1 MEYKSSEYYREQ
13 RRILR
18 DKIDEI
24 KPLATESNPAMQN
37 IVRNMN
43 DALMFLTRL
52 QLISHVG
59 ETQNKIYET
68 QRSRQR
74 INEMMRLPLINQ
86 LTTENV
92 IKDLWKHEI
101 ELRMELKKY
110 QDHIWVTDQF
120 IELGRK
126 Q

>member
-1 MEYKSSEYYREQ
+1 MEYKSSEYYREHC
-13 RRILR
+13 RILR

-24 KPLATESNPAMQN
+24 KPLATDSNPAIQN
-37 IVRNMN
+37 ILRNMM
-43 DALMFLTRL
+43 DAHLHLTRL

-59 ETQNKIYET
+59 ETQTKIYET
-68 QRSRQR
+68 QRSRQI
-74 INEMMRLPLINQ
+74 INEMLKLPLIDQ

-92 IKDLWKHEI
+92 IKGLWKHEI

-110 QDHIWVTDQF
+110 QDHIWVTDQY
-120 IELGRK
+120 IELGGW